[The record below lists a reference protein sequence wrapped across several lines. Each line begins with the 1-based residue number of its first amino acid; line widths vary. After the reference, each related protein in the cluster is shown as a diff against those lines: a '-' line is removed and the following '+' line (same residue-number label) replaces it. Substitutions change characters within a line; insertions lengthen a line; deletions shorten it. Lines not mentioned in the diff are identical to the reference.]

1 MKVHQQTHQYLEI
14 RAVAD
19 RKVNTPYFWGISMFI
34 LGCLIL
40 SQNRY
45 SMPRTFDDQG
55 VHMFGSMLLIASILL
70 ILVAIFIQVISLSCV
85 FDKGR
90 GVFCLTSRKLLY
102 KKTIR
107 RSIFDIQRLQVERN
121 TDVDGYEYFYLK
133 IEMNNS
139 KPIKIQSMN
148 SIPNEQ
154 QYYEDL
160 AQTITSFLGCG
171 KFQPKDFSIEPQPK
185 P

>member
-1 MKVHQQTHQYLEI
+1 MKIHQQTHQYLEI

-19 RKVNTPYFWGISMFI
+19 RKVNTPYFWGIPMFI
-34 LGCLIL
+34 FGCLIL

-45 SMPRTFDDQG
+45 GAPRTFDNQG
-55 VHMFGSMLLIASILL
+55 VHAFGSMLLLASILL
-70 ILVAIFIQVISLSCV
+70 ILMAIFLQVISLSCI

-90 GVFCLTSRKLLY
+90 GIFCLTSRKLLY

-107 RSIFDIQRLQVERN
+107 RSIFDIQLLQVERD
-121 TDVDGYEYFYLK
+121 TDVDGYEYYYIK
-133 IEMNNS
+133 IEINNS

-154 QYYEDL
+154 QYYEEL
-160 AQTITSFLGCG
+160 AQTITSFLGFV
-171 KFQPKDFSIEPQPK
+171 KLQTRDFSIKPQPK
-185 P
+185 S